1 MFQNLAENLTQK
13 YKSFKINR
21 NNESESAYGKN
32 RLLLMHNVVI
42 YVIAF
47 LISMMSIDETVTPFA
62 LAIFVACCN
71 SNVPAGIVLVVTI
84 IGNFIGFGL
93 SSTLSYILNVLV
105 FIVSILFFKPIIQ
118 DNRNEMT
125 KLGKNLLISTIFVQA
140 IKCIT
145 TKDLLV
151 YDILISISNVVLTYV
166 FYKIFIN
173 SLVVVKEF
181 NNNKA
186 FSIEEVIGATILV
199 TIAAVSLNQ
208 IQLFGLSIANIISI
222 FMILALSLRSG
233 ILVGGTTG
241 TSIGLILGILGIC
254 TPLEI
259 LAYAISGL
267 LAGALSRLG
276 KIATV
281 IGFIAGTS
289 IIAYISTG
297 FAIELIPLVEILIA
311 GVAFMFVPKFVGI
324 DIQEIVDDVKLLEW
338 QDGTRLADAT
348 DTQNRLSNI
357 SGVIS
362 EMAKALGVKDQS
374 LLESEI
380 DNINNSK
387 VMFVEDLLS
396 NIERFPNNILYDDLM
411 NLQSGILE
419 DIYLV
424 MIEKSEMT
432 KEDLMKIFE
441 KRKNYIVGTEDN
453 DVIKEDINQIIRII
467 NRTYRIN
474 EMSFNWKTRFQEHRK
489 TMSKQLDGVSKAINE
504 IADEI
509 SKGKEEKSK
518 FKDKEVQIRE
528 LLLQKGIEIKDI
540 KIKKATSGKMFVDI
554 YYENIAVVKEKDK
567 IKCIE
572 NIISKVCDE
581 KVLLQKDTSNIDA
594 SNYMQRYTS
603 EDKFTMQLGYAKTT
617 KSGNNISGDSSIQ
630 IKLDDDKC
638 LIVLSDGMGS
648 GIEARKSSQ
657 IVIKMMKKL
666 LSAGFDKD
674 DSVELINS
682 TIKLTTEEVYATID
696 TSIFDLYNGT
706 VEFIKNGACKTYI
719 KNKQNVDTVESNAL
733 PLGILNNVEISVFD
747 KDISDG
753 DIFVMCSDGIIDSKE
768 EEQGDKWF
776 IKLLK
781 NISTNNVQKMA
792 DILLNEA
799 FDNNY
804 GICKDDMT
812 IIVVKVSKKNK
823 K

>member
-1 MFQNLAENLTQK
+1 MFQNLAEYLTQK

-267 LAGALSRLG
+267 LAGALSRFG

-799 FDNNY
+799 IDNNY

>member
-267 LAGALSRLG
+267 LAGALSRFG

-374 LLESEI
+374 LLESEF

-489 TMSKQLDGVSKAINE
+489 TMSKQLDDVSKAINE

-799 FDNNY
+799 IDNNY